1 MKRFNKKHIVLLTF
15 LAVFASCA
23 DLDSVLDAGIE
34 VEKPAS
40 VIDREALNAYDVL
53 KSYTGDLVLGANAS
67 SDNISGTSPLS
78 TLLETN
84 FEEVTPT
91 SALNQNV
98 ILSDDGIY
106 DFTSIQNY
114 MSKAG
119 ERGLSV
125 YGDALVS
132 SSNQNSTYLKS
143 LIAPF
148 TFYTPLFPNFVI
160 PTPLNDGS
168 FTDWNTEGNVTVEN
182 YLGQP
187 CVKMVNGASEGDGSV
202 TSLQSPEYRVDE
214 GAKFEITFYVLSD
227 IVGEGRVVFTGLNEN
242 EPELDWTAAGVE
254 SPTFQTKVGWNKVQ
268 FQVDDFDGSGSLS
281 FKIEMGYTPNA
292 TYYMNIQ
299 GISLINVN
307 GSVENPDEIFLECE
321 DAQQIGQFMILE
333 EGDASSISGGKYL
346 EGIIDGDRGTY
357 DTGTGLPSDAVN
369 TDMQFV
375 YTFNVLTSGTYYIW
389 LRHRCHEPYGGDDSW
404 FISVDNNEYY
414 YPNGIENQN
423 TDSWEWSKH
432 FDGNGDS
439 FYLEAGEHTV
449 AFKIRE
455 SGHYFDRIY
464 ITMTMNEPSGLG
476 SAAIAQ
482 EEVNL
487 DLTNEEKAK
496 IIRGSLQ
503 SWISGVLNACKDGIN
518 AWTVVKEPM
527 DDSNPQEL
535 KTGKNKEELDGEFYW
550 QDYLGPKYAAEAFI
564 MARDSSK
571 SGDLLFISDYGLEKN
586 LVKCRGL
593 LAYMDYVEAQGATI
607 DGISTKLHLT
617 LSSDKDNIASM
628 LQILAESGKM
638 VRISE
643 LKVSL
648 ESSDPTAEMLQ
659 EQADMY
665 KSVVELYNTYVPADQ
680 RYGISLSSANNANGE
695 NNGLWDANYDRKPA
709 YAGFADGFAG
719 N

>member
-1 MKRFNKKHIVLLTF
+1 MKRFNIKHIVLLTSIVV
-15 LAVFASCA
+15 LSSCA
-23 DLDSVLDAGIE
+23 ELDYKVDSGIE
-34 VEKPAS
+34 VDKPMS
-40 VIDREALNAYDVL
+40 VIDEEELNTYDVL
-53 KSYTGDLVLGANAS
+53 KSYAGGLALGANVN

-84 FEEVTPT
+84 FVEVTPT
-91 SALNQNV
+91 SALNQNAIV
-98 ILSDDGIY
+98 SDDGIY

-114 MSKAG
+114 ISKAG

-132 SSNQNSTYLKS
+132 STNQNSTYLNS
-143 LIAPF
+143 LVAPF
-148 TFYTPLFPNFVI
+148 TFHTPLFPNFVI
-160 PTPLNDGS
+160 PSPLNDGS
-168 FTDWNTEGNVTVEN
+168 FTDWSVEGNVTVEN
-182 YLGQP
+182 YLGKP
-187 CVKMVNGASEGDGSV
+187 SVKMVNGASAGEGSA

-214 GAKFEITFYVLSD
+214 GAKFEITFYVLSNV
-227 IVGEGRVVFTGLNEN
+227 VGEGRVVFTGLNEN
-242 EPELDWTAAGVE
+242 EPELDWTAAGVA
-254 SPTFQTKVGWNKVQ
+254 SPTFKTKIGWNKIQ
-268 FQVDDFDGSGSLS
+268 FQVNDFDGSGSLS

-292 TYYMNIQ
+292 TYFINIQ

-333 EGDASSISGGKYL
+333 EGDPSSISGGKYL
-346 EGIIDGDRGTY
+346 EGILNGDRESY
-357 DTGTGLPSDAVN
+357 DTSTGLPSDAAN

-375 YTFNVLTSGTYYIW
+375 YTFNVLTSGTYHIW
-389 LRHRCHEPYGGDDSW
+389 LRHRCHAPYGGDDSW
-404 FISVDNNEYY
+404 FFSVDNNQYY

-423 TDSWEWSKH
+423 SDSWEWSKH

-487 DLTNEEKAK
+487 DLTSVEKAK
-496 IIRGSLQ
+496 IIRGSLET
-503 SWISGVLNACKDGIN
+503 WISGVLNACKDDVN

-527 DDSNPQEL
+527 DDLNPQEL
-535 KTGKNKEELDGEFYW
+535 KTGRNKELADGEFYW

-564 MARDSSK
+564 MARDSGK
-571 SGDLLFISDYGLEKN
+571 AGDLLFISDYGLEKN
-586 LVKCRGL
+586 LIKCRGFL
-593 LAYMDYVEAQGATI
+593 SYITYVESQGATI
-607 DGISTKLHLT
+607 DGISTQMHLT
-617 LSSDKDNIASM
+617 LSSDKDKIASM
-628 LQILAESGKM
+628 FQLLAATGKL

-648 ESSDPTAEMLQ
+648 DTSDPTAEMLL

-665 KSVVELYNTYVPADQ
+665 KAVIDMYNTYVPAEQ
-680 RYGISLSSANNANGE
+680 QYGISLAGANDANNE
-695 NNGLWDANYDRKPA
+695 KYGLWNSNYNRKPA
-709 YAGFADGFAG
+709 YAGFANGLSG